1 MTSIRLGNRS
11 RNALA
16 GRVRKNFMRSRTLDF
31 ADHVRA
37 EAGSAATAHKLIT
50 KNWIGSTRATR
61 YELKESEK
69 GNPAA
74 FRFNPNLA
82 PVSLGSFQDGG
93 SGTFYD
99 PNS

>member
-16 GRVRKNFMRSRTLDF
+16 GRVRKNFMQSRTLDF

-61 YELKESEK
+61 DELKESEK

-74 FRFNPNLA
+74 FRFNPNLE
-82 PVSLGSFQDGG
+82 PVSFRFLPGWRLGDFLR
-93 SGTFYD
+93 
-99 PNS
+99 PK